1 MLQMKKLYDKIMR
14 EGELRSTRTG
24 DTLSI
29 WNQTMEFDLADGFPA
44 VTSKTLQWNAV
55 VGELLWF
62 LSGSSS
68 LKDLRRYTYGSDEP
82 RWTIW
87 NDDAARW
94 QNTHGIKDKEFVG
107 DLYPTQFRNIGPW
120 DRKLDQIGNL
130 IKQLTEDTN
139 RRDHI
144 VMAWNPV
151 DIRDDTMALKPCHL
165 GFQCFV
171 RKGEYLDL
179 HWWQRSVDSFLGL
192 PFNIASYALL
202 THLLAAWTGLK
213 PGRLSCWLGDTHLYM
228 NHSEAVTEYMQNP
241 EFASPT
247 FVLPRGC
254 ETLASTLELDARDF
268 VGALDGY
275 NSAGVIKAPLS
286 VGA

>member
-87 NDDAARW
+87 TDDTKRW
-94 QNTHGIKDKEFVG
+94 YGDTETNQHTLEFVG
-107 DLYPTQFRNIGPW
+107 NLYGTQWRGTTE
-120 DRKLDQIGNL
+120 DHVDQIRNL
-130 IKQLTEDTN
+130 IKQLMREPN

-144 VMAWNPV
+144 VMAWNPM
-151 DIRDDTMALKPCHL
+151 DIERDNMALKPCHL

-202 THLLAAWTGLK
+202 THLLAMWTDLK

-228 NHSEAVTEYMQNP
+228 NHSDAVTEYMMNP
-241 EFASPT
+241 EFDLPT
-247 FVLPRGC
+247 MVLPRGC